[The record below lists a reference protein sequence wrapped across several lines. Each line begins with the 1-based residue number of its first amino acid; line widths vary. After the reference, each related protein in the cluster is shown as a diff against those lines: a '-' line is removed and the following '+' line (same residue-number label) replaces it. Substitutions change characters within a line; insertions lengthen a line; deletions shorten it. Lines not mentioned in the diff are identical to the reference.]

1 MSNQIQRCLV
11 GEVPGMLD
19 QLAVSQTSG
28 SNKALLCSGFQRRMC
43 YARSRL
49 LVTHCSRVIRV
60 IMARRQ
66 LNLLNCWGHNVVS
79 RDDAEGQSQAM
90 DSADSATT
98 EEPPPKRR
106 AAARV
111 HLSTVIGW
119 QATSFPWIELEEEG
133 GVVAKVFCKY

>member
-1 MSNQIQRCLV
+1 
-11 GEVPGMLD
+11 
-19 QLAVSQTSG
+19 
-28 SNKALLCSGFQRRMC
+28 MC

-49 LVTHCSRVIRV
+49 LVTYCSRVIRV

-79 RDDAEGQSQAM
+79 RGDAEGQSQAM
-90 DSADSATT
+90 DSAESATT

-133 GVVAKVFCKY
+133 GVVAKVFCKYCRQKPDLVRATSKAVGTSDVTSFCRGTTHLRIVLL